1 MKTQDMKTIYG
12 MVKEFLADREV
23 YCAPETLRFYRES
36 LGLFNSWCEGSG
48 YPYLQDLDVDVLKKY
63 AIYLRGERR
72 IKATSIRTNFRA
84 VNAFLH
90 FLTENGYIPEF
101 QYKIRLPKPDPAL
114 VLPLTSGEVEMLV
127 GTIARHSADSPRD
140 MLVFRLMLDC
150 GMRSSEV
157 RHLQMAH
164 VDMGK
169 RLLHIVDSKYNKSRL
184 LPMPEAVAILL
195 RLYLGNRAPGSGP
208 VLLGKDGGM
217 LTPDALKNFFRK
229 LKQRS
234 GIGRVHAHLLRHTFA
249 TSYMISHNNIEYLRL
264 YLGHEEYNVTRG
276 YIHLASQ
283 CLLTHYDC
291 YRIDPC
297 FV

>member
-36 LGLFNSWCEGSG
+36 LRLFNRWCEGAG
-48 YPYLQDLDVDVLKKY
+48 YPCLRDLDVDVLKQY
-63 AIYLRGERR
+63 AVYLRQERQ
-72 IKATSIRTNFRA
+72 IKATSIKTNFRA

-90 FLTENGYIPEF
+90 FLVENGYIPEF

-114 VLPLTSGEVEMLV
+114 VLPLTSQEVELLV
-127 GTIARHSADSPRD
+127 GTIARHSADSLRD
-140 MLVFRLMLDC
+140 MLIFRLMLDC
-150 GMRSSEV
+150 GLRSSEV

-169 RLLHIVDSKYNKSRL
+169 RLLHVVDSKCNKSRL

-195 RLYLGNRAPGSGP
+195 RLYLGNRPIGADP
-208 VLLGKDGGM
+208 VLPGKGGGM

>member
-1 MKTQDMKTIYG
+1 MGTQDMVTVYG
-12 MVKEFLADREV
+12 MVSAFLAGREV

-36 LGLFNSWCEGSG
+36 LGLFGRWCGGAG
-48 YPYLQDLDVDVLKKY
+48 YPCLQDLGVGVLKQY
-63 AIYLRGERR
+63 AVYLRQERR
-72 IKATSIRTNFRA
+72 ISATSIRTNFRA

-90 FLTENGYIPEF
+90 FLVENGHIPEF
-101 QYKIRLPKPDPAL
+101 QYRIRLPRPDPAP
-114 VLPLTSGEVEMLV
+114 VLPLTPGEVGQLV
-127 GTIARHSADSPRD
+127 GTIARHSADSIRD

-157 RHLQMAH
+157 RHLQMGH
-164 VDMGK
+164 LDMEK
-169 RLLHIVDSKYNKSRL
+169 RLLHVVGSKCNKSRL
-184 LPMPEAVAILL
+184 LPMPGAVAILL
-195 RLYLGNRAPGSGP
+195 RLYLGSRPPGAGP
-208 VLLGKDGGM
+208 VLLGKDGGG

-229 LKQRS
+229 LKRRS

-249 TSYMISHNNIEYLRL
+249 TSYMVSHNNIEYLRL
-264 YLGHEEYNVTRG
+264 YLGHEEYSVTRG

-283 CLLTHYDC
+283 CLLAHYDC